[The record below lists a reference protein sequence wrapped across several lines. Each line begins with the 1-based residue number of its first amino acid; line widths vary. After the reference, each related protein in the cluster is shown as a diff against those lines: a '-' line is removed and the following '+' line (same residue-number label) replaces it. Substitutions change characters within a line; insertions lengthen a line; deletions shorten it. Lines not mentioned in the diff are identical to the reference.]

1 MQIELA
7 AGERKGVGVEVGE
20 VSGGLQLDFAI
31 VRSSHGGN
39 NGMCSCSN
47 GLDVAGRETSW

>member
-31 VRSSHGGN
+31 VRSSHGGDN
-39 NGMCSCSN
+39 AMFVFEWVGC
-47 GLDVAGRETSW
+47 GRRRK